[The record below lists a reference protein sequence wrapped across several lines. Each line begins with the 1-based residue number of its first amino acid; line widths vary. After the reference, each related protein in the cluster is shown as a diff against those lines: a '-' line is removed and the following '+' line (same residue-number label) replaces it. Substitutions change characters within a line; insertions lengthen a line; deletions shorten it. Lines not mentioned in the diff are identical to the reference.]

1 MKSLDLEPYNISL
14 INCNKIFADSISD
27 NIVGDLH
34 QFELLNAKITHTD
47 TKKLLFHHIIYGFCE
62 AILKSNT
69 NTKKILFF
77 NYTQLI
83 DCSILKFFDEIDVIK
98 VIKTVLERLKRILP
112 VRIYMSKYSL
122 LYFDHLLTKRDG
134 RGSMLLNDIIKR
146 FETEYKT
153 FTFSDIKKFTKK
165 YDLTFL
171 NTDYF
176 NRLSTKL
183 LLIK

>member
-1 MKSLDLEPYNISL
+1 VKSLDLEIYNISL
-14 INCNKIFADSISD
+14 INCNKVFADSISD
-27 NIVGDLH
+27 NIVSDLH
-34 QFELLNAKITHTD
+34 QFELLHSKITHSD
-47 TKKLLFHHIIYGFCE
+47 TKKLLFHHIIYELCE
-62 AILKSNT
+62 AILKSDK

-83 DCSILKFFDEIDVIK
+83 DCSILKFFDEVDIIN
-98 VIKTVLERLKRILP
+98 VIKTVLERMKRVLP

-122 LYFDHLLTKRDG
+122 IYFDHLLTKRDG